1 MLNNLPM
8 VVESVR
14 IDEKNGHRI
23 ELYSEY
29 GISDIST
36 EEELELVGQNPAL
49 LIGKIAHTLIKSNEL
64 RPELTANLV
73 TPFGRVLLIF
83 KNEIDKEIS
92 LTIKRLK
99 LNDVGFYLT
108 VRQNGSENN
117 RISGHFWFDHHQ
129 FNIV

>member
-8 VVESVR
+8 IVESVR

-23 ELYSEY
+23 ELFSEY
-29 GISDIST
+29 GILDISA
-36 EEELELVGQNPAL
+36 EEELELVGQNPAF

-64 RPELTANLV
+64 RPDLSATLI

-83 KNEIDKEIS
+83 KNEIDKEIL

-99 LNDVGFYLT
+99 LNDVDFHLT
-108 VRQNGSENN
+108 VHQNGSEHNY
-117 RISGHFWFDHHQ
+117 ISGRFLFSHHQ